1 MEPEELK
8 EYENLTKTSTPLKSQ
23 HPSIW
28 YLKWASSITLII
40 AMICTANN
48 IYPYNMVFHFIGIG
62 GWLIVSIIWNDRSL
76 IVVNAVALAIFANG
90 MLSYGMKMF
99 GL

>member
-8 EYENLTKTSTPLKSQ
+8 EHENLTKTSTPLKSQ

-28 YLKWASSITLII
+28 YLKWASSIILIA
-40 AMICTANN
+40 AMIFTANN
-48 IYPYNMVFHFIGIG
+48 IYPYKMVFHFIGIS

-90 MLSYGMKMF
+90 MLSYWLKLF
-99 GL
+99 EL